1 MSDTEKRLT
10 ELETALAHAERA
22 AEELS
27 EVVRDQAA
35 QIDLMT
41 RQIAALARRLRDLE
55 EAASTSPGRCPGGR
69 APAALVRDR
78 RT

>member
-22 AEELS
+22 VEELS
-27 EVVRDQAA
+27 EVVRDQAG

-55 EAASTSPGRCPGGR
+55 EAASTSPG
-69 APAALVRDR
+69 AAQADVRPPHW
-78 RT
+78 